1 MTNLNNNEEQGTG
14 MTNSDTTT
22 EVAVQ
27 PTHEEIV
34 AWCREYIA
42 RTLDV
47 SIDKVDANAE
57 FDALGFD
64 SAAAV
69 ALVVDIGTWLDR
81 DLEPAALFEYPTIAS
96 FADYLVRP

>member
-1 MTNLNNNEEQGTG
+1 MTNLNNHQEHTTA
-14 MTNSDTTT
+14 MTNSDSMTQ
-22 EVAVQ
+22 VALE
-27 PTHEEIV
+27 PTCPQIV
-34 AWCREYIA
+34 AWCQEYIA

-69 ALVVDIGTWLDR
+69 ALVMDLGTWLDR
-81 DLEPAALFEYPTIAS
+81 DLEPASLFEFPTIAS
-96 FADYLVRP
+96 FADYLSRS

>member
-1 MTNLNNNEEQGTG
+1 MIDLYNNQEQGTV
-14 MTNSDTTT
+14 MTNSDTMTY
-22 EVAVQ
+22 VAVQ
-27 PTHEEIV
+27 PTHAEIV
-34 AWCREYIA
+34 AWCKEYIA

-47 SIDKVDANAE
+47 PIDKVDANAE

-81 DLEPAALFEYPTIAS
+81 DLEPASLFEFPTIES
-96 FADYLVRP
+96 FAGYLSQP

>member
-1 MTNLNNNEEQGTG
+1 MTHFDS
-14 MTNSDTTT
+14 MAA
-22 EVAVQ
+22 VAVQ
-27 PTHEEIV
+27 PTHAEIV
-34 AWCREYIA
+34 GWCKEYIA

-47 SIDKVDANAE
+47 SVAKVDADAE

-96 FADYLVRP
+96 FADYLTKP

>member
-1 MTNLNNNEEQGTG
+1 MNTFSNNQEQGAI
-14 MTNSDTTT
+14 MTTSDTMT

-27 PTHEEIV
+27 PAHAEIV
-34 AWCREYIA
+34 AWCKEYIA

-81 DLEPAALFEYPTIAS
+81 DLEPAALFEYPTITS
-96 FADYLVRP
+96 FADYLTQS